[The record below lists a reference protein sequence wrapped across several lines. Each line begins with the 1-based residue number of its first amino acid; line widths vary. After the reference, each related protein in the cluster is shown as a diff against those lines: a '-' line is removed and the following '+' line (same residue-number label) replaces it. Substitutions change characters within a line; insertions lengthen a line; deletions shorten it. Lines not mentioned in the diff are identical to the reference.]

1 MATGRQIIRRFS
13 KFEIITGVL
22 CILLPFILI
31 LTNGSTLHSISAYAY
46 SQVDYIFVFLL
57 TLAATLITIVGVRQN
72 KKLIWLMGIALM
84 LVPLTPA
91 QEFPIIHMLSAGLF
105 FVGVAVDIMIDTQ
118 KLNKFRIFLV
128 IAIALA
134 FTTHFALN
142 WISLFWAESIALII
156 FGANFLLDLIYEKRK
171 L

>member
-1 MATGRQIIRRFS
+1 MTTVKQLIRRFN
-13 KFEIITGVL
+13 KFEIITGIL

-46 SQVDYIFVFLL
+46 SPVSYIFVFLL

-72 KKLIWLMGIALM
+72 KKLIWAMGIALM
-84 LVPLTPA
+84 IVPLTPA

-105 FVGVAVDIMIDTQ
+105 FVGVAVDILVDTQ
-118 KLNKFRIFLV
+118 KLNKYRIFLV
-128 IAIALA
+128 VAIALS
-134 FTTHFALN
+134 FGTHFAFD

-156 FGANFLLDLIYEKRK
+156 FGSNFLLDLIQEKK
-171 L
+171 DL